1 MSNNSVGNGHVS
13 IENLYMALASY
24 ISDYEQTL
32 MDDISSIT
40 GTGKANTED
49 STSTEIDQ
57 GQLLS
62 IQARVQ
68 TWGTIVSTSTGI
80 VRAIGDGLKST
91 TQNIR

>member
-1 MSNNSVGNGHVS
+1 MSNTAVGNGHVS

-24 ISDYEQTL
+24 IADYEQTL
-32 MDDISSIT
+32 MDDISGIT
-40 GTGKANTED
+40 GSNNSD
-49 STSTEIDQ
+49 TSQEIDQ